1 MATGGPDLCLVTGAS
16 GYIGSHVVQQLL
28 QRGDVRVRGTVR
40 DLKSE
45 KAEKLS
51 KFVPDAKYPLEL
63 VEAQLQNADSWIEA
77 VKGCSQVY
85 HIASPLPRQTP
96 QDENELIAPAVD
108 GTLNVLKACAEAG
121 TVKRV
126 VLTSSIAA
134 VSNGLNGDTGR
145 TYTEED
151 WSSEDKCGS
160 YEKSKLLAEKAAWGF
175 VKKLEDEKKFELAVI
190 NPAAVFGPFAFPGDS
205 ASVSYIRDI
214 LNGKVPA
221 LPHVSMPSVDV
232 RDVARAHLAAMEK
245 PEAAGK
251 RFILYNKGIWMRDMA
266 EVISAEF
273 APMGYKIP
281 LRNFPKFLMWALKWF
296 NAETKMMYQ
305 IVDKDFTFNT
315 ANAKEI
321 LGIETHIELN
331 KTILDTCYDLI
342 EREIVLK
349 TAEYKSR
356 TSSEAAAS
364 PSVEE
369 QTVKSTEKSEHA
381 EEAEQTS
388 GEAQQK
394 EAAESTEKAEPESVL
409 SKEQATEEP
418 SEPVPAEQA
427 TTEPEPAEPAT
438 KEPEPAEPATKEP
451 EPAEPATKEPEPAE
465 QATENSSEPEPV
477 EQDNPSVPAEP
488 VEQKPSEPE
497 PAESK
502 EKTDE
507 DDKEQTTTEQENQ

>member
-51 KFVPDAKYPLEL
+51 KFVPDTKYPLEL

-77 VKGCSQVY
+77 VKGCCQVY
-85 HIASPLPRQTP
+85 HIASPLPRQAP
-96 QDENELIAPAVD
+96 RDENELIAPAVE

-134 VSNGLNGDTGR
+134 VSNGMNGDNGR

-151 WSSEDKCGS
+151 WSNEDMCGP
-160 YEKSKLLAEKAAWGF
+160 YEKSKLRAEKAAWDF
-175 VKKLEDEKKFELAVI
+175 VKKLDDEKKFELAVI
-190 NPAAVFGPFAFPGDS
+190 NPAGVFGPFAFPGDS
-205 ASVSYIRDI
+205 ATVSFIRDI

-221 LPHVSMPSVDV
+221 LPHISMHSVDV

-251 RFILYNKGIWMRDMA
+251 RFILYSKSIWMRDMA

-281 LRNFPKFLMWALKWF
+281 LRNMPKFLMWALKWF
-296 NAETKMMYQ
+296 SAETKFMYEM
-305 IVDKDFTFNT
+305 VDKDFTFNT

-321 LGIETHIELN
+321 LGIEPPVDLN

-342 EREIVLK
+342 EREIVPK
-349 TAEYKSR
+349 TTKYKSR

-364 PSVEE
+364 PSVEKQAAE
-369 QTVKSTEKSEHA
+369 LAEKSEPA
-381 EEAEQTS
+381 GEAE
-388 GEAQQK
+388 
-394 EAAESTEKAEPESVL
+394 
-409 SKEQATEEP
+409 
-418 SEPVPAEQA
+418 
-427 TTEPEPAEPAT
+427 
-438 KEPEPAEPATKEP
+438 
-451 EPAEPATKEPEPAE
+451 
-465 QATENSSEPEPV
+465 
-477 EQDNPSVPAEP
+477 
-488 VEQKPSEPE
+488 
-497 PAESK
+497 
-502 EKTDE
+502 
-507 DDKEQTTTEQENQ
+507 

>member
-16 GYIGSHVVQQLL
+16 GYVGSHVVQQLL

-77 VKGCSQVY
+77 VKGCCQVY
-85 HIASPLPRQTP
+85 HIASPVPRGIP
-96 QDENELIAPAVD
+96 RDENEVIGPALE

-126 VLTSSIAA
+126 VLTSSVAA
-134 VSNGLNGDTGR
+134 VSNGLKGETGR

-151 WSSEDKCGS
+151 WSNEDMCGP
-160 YEKSKLLAEKAAWGF
+160 YEKSKLRAEKAAWDF

-190 NPAAVFGPFAFPGDS
+190 NPVAIFGPFAFPGDS
-205 ASVSYIRDI
+205 ASVGFIRDL
-214 LNGKVPA
+214 LNGKFSA
-221 LPHVSMPSVDV
+221 LPHINMLSVDV

-245 PEAAGK
+245 PAAAGK
-251 RFILYNKGIWMRDMA
+251 RFILYNKGIWLRDAA

-281 LRNFPKFLMWALKWF
+281 LRNMPKFLMWAFKWF
-296 NAETKMMYQ
+296 DSDAKFMYPL
-305 IVDKDFTFNT
+305 IDKDFTYNT

-321 LGIETHIELN
+321 LGIETHIDIN
-331 KTILDTCYDLI
+331 KALLDTCYDLI
-342 EREIVLK
+342 EREIVPK
-349 TAEYKSR
+349 TTEYKSR

-364 PSVEE
+364 PSAEE
-369 QTVKSTEKSEHA
+369 QTAKPVEKSEQA
-381 EEAEQTS
+381 EEAEQTN

-394 EAAESTEKAEPESVL
+394 EAAEATEKAEPESVQ

-427 TTEPEPAEPAT
+427 T
-438 KEPEPAEPATKEP
+438 KEPEPAEQATKEPSEP

-465 QATENSSEPEPV
+465 QDKPSE
-477 EQDNPSVPAEP
+477 PAEP
-488 VEQKPSEPE
+488 AEQEPSEPE

-507 DDKEQTTTEQENQ
+507 DNKEQTATEQENQ

>member
-16 GYIGSHVVQQLL
+16 GYVGSHVVQQLL

-45 KAEKLS
+45 KSEILS

-63 VEAQLQNADSWIEA
+63 VEAQLLNADSWIEA

-85 HIASPLPRQTP
+85 HIASPVQLTPR
-96 QDENELIAPAVD
+96 DENEVIAPAVE
-108 GTLNVLKACAEAG
+108 GTLNVLSACAEAG

-126 VLTSSIAA
+126 VLTSALAA

-151 WSSEDKCGS
+151 WSSEDRCGP
-160 YEKSKLLAEKAAWGF
+160 YEKSKLRAERAAWEF
-175 VKKLEDEKKFELAVI
+175 VKKLDDDKKFELAVI
-190 NPAAVFGPFAFPGDS
+190 NPAGIFGPFTFPGES
-205 ASVSYIRDI
+205 ASVSLIRDI
-214 LNGKVPA
+214 LNGKFSA
-221 LPHVSMPSVDV
+221 LPHINMPSVDV
-232 RDVARAHLAAMEK
+232 RDLAKAHLAAMEK

-251 RFILYNKGIWMRDMA
+251 RFILYNKGIWMRDAA

-273 APMGYKIP
+273 APMGYRIP
-281 LRNFPKFLMWALKWF
+281 LRNMPKFLMWALKWF
-296 NAETKMMYQ
+296 SAETKFMYEM
-305 IVDKDFTFNT
+305 VDKDFTFNT

-321 LGIETHIELN
+321 LGIEPPVDLN

-342 EREIVLK
+342 EREIVPK
-349 TAEYKSR
+349 TTEYKSR

-369 QTVKSTEKSEHA
+369 QTAKPAKKSEQA
-381 EEAEQTS
+381 EEAEQAEETEQTS
-388 GEAQQK
+388 GEEQPK
-394 EAAESTEKAEPESVL
+394 EAAESTEKAEPESVQ

-418 SEPVPAEQA
+418 S
-427 TTEPEPAEPAT
+427 
-438 KEPEPAEPATKEP
+438 EP

-465 QATENSSEPEPV
+465 QDKPSEPA
-477 EQDNPSVPAEP
+477 EQE
-488 VEQKPSEPE
+488 PSEPE
-497 PAESK
+497 PAEQATKEPSEPEPIEQDKPSEPTEPVEQEPSEPESAESK

-507 DDKEQTTTEQENQ
+507 DDKEQTATEQENQ

>member
-1 MATGGPDLCLVTGAS
+1 MQRTAMTTGGPDLCLVTGAS

-40 DLKSE
+40 DLNSE

-51 KFVPDAKYPLEL
+51 KFMPDAKYPLEL
-63 VEAQLQNADSWIEA
+63 VAAQLLNADSWIEA

-85 HIASPLPRQTP
+85 HIASPVQLTPR
-96 QDENELIAPAVD
+96 DENEVIAPAVE

-134 VSNGLNGDTGR
+134 VSNNLNGDTGR

-151 WSSEDKCGS
+151 WSIEERCGP
-160 YEKSKLLAEKAAWGF
+160 YEKSKLRAEKAAWEF
-175 VKKLEDEKKFELAVI
+175 VKKLDDDKKFELVVI
-190 NPAAVFGPFAFPGDS
+190 NPAVVFGPYAFPGDS
-205 ASVSYIRDI
+205 YTVNIIIRDI
-214 LNGKVPA
+214 LIGKYPA
-221 LPHVSMPSVDV
+221 LPHVNLPSVDV

-251 RFILYNKGIWMRDMA
+251 RFILYNKSIWVRDVA
-266 EVISAEF
+266 ELISAEF

-296 NAETKMMYQ
+296 DAETKMMYQ
-305 IVDKDFTFNT
+305 WVDKDFTYNT
-315 ANAKEI
+315 TNAKEI
-321 LGIETHIELN
+321 LGIETPVDLN

-342 EREIVLK
+342 EREIVPK
-349 TAEYKSR
+349 TTEYKSH

-364 PSVEE
+364 PSMEE
-369 QTVKSTEKSEHA
+369 QTAKPAEKSEQA

-388 GEAQQK
+388 REAQQK
-394 EAAESTEKAEPESVL
+394 EAAESTEKAEPDPVQ

-418 SEPVPAEQA
+418 SELVPAEQV
-427 TTEPEPAEPAT
+427 TKEPEPTEPAT
-438 KEPEPAEPATKEP
+438 NKEPEPAEQATKES
-451 EPAEPATKEPEPAE
+451 EPAEQATKEPEPAE
-465 QATENSSEPEPV
+465 QATEEPSEPEPS
-477 EQDNPSVPAEP
+477 EQDKPSEPAEP
-488 VEQKPSEPE
+488 AEQEPSEPE
-497 PAESK
+497 PA
-502 EKTDE
+502 
-507 DDKEQTTTEQENQ
+507 